1 MAQLPATPLPEE
13 VDSERMRKYINDRRV
28 IGVRRLSSTR
38 PPHSLSAY
46 VSSSLS
52 SPTSPSSPSSSSCT
66 SNKIDASS
74 ITHNYMH
81 SFVNALPKPTENTVQ
96 YDPLIQPALIRHEIK
111 TSQNAQATITRARW
125 DASRIIA
132 GEDDRIIVVVGPCSI
147 HSPEQ
152 ALEYA
157 KMLKEDIPKWD
168 GLLIIMRAYL

>member
-1 MAQLPATPLPEE
+1 MSEPEQSRTPGTMPTLQRTVARVVESQQMGARE
-13 VDSERMRKYINDRRV
+13 TRRRGSCARINTA
-28 IGVRRLSSTR
+28 GVFLSGAASPS
-38 PPHSLSAY
+38 PP
-46 VSSSLS
+46 
-52 SPTSPSSPSSSSCT
+52 SPTAHSALACKLCAISPCVSKTLTP
-66 SNKIDASS
+66 
-74 ITHNYMH
+74 
-81 SFVNALPKPTENTVQ
+81 ALPLSDAR